1 MTNKR
6 LYEEFL
12 KKIHLDMSH
21 EQTLFVPIIGGGQ
34 IIAEDGTLKTELAG
48 YMKDRYANDLGVRVD
63 VLSPD
68 FYLLSYELG
77 LREALPEC
85 YDWKKMASDLASL
98 KRGET
103 VTFQDPSG
111 CKIQKRNIGPL
122 DIILFEGIYSCFTQF
137 LRDMSDLVI
146 GVYGSGKDNLGR
158 EMIRAGPPYNNGRG
172 YSPEEI
178 IETFLSTQFTVRKD
192 YFSREIRKADWILD
206 ESQKRIFMR
215 K

>member
-1 MTNKR
+1 VSDKR

-12 KKIHLDMSH
+12 KKIHLDMPH

-85 YDWKKMASDLASL
+85 YDWKKWLQIWL
-98 KRGET
+98 H
-103 VTFQDPSG
+103 
-111 CKIQKRNIGPL
+111 
-122 DIILFEGIYSCFTQF
+122 
-137 LRDMSDLVI
+137 
-146 GVYGSGKDNLGR
+146 
-158 EMIRAGPPYNNGRG
+158 
-172 YSPEEI
+172 
-178 IETFLSTQFTVRKD
+178 
-192 YFSREIRKADWILD
+192 
-206 ESQKRIFMR
+206 
-215 K
+215 